1 MSEVA
6 NFDYMISTI
15 MMNKFLI
22 LDDSIRIQLRPK
34 PKREAMSNNT
44 IEKVLVF
51 NIS

>member
-34 PKREAMSNNT
+34 SKIEAMSNNT
-44 IEKVLVF
+44 TDIVSVLT
-51 NIS
+51 IS